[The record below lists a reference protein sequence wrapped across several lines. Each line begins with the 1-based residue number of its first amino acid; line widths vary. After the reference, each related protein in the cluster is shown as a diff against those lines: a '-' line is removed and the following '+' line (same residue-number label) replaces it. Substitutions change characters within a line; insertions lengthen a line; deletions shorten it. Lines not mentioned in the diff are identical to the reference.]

1 MNKESLLALGNE
13 TNDSLKKVDA
23 LVQAKIN
30 YGDKINFA
38 IKNLIGSISDDKK
51 QELIIA
57 TSQLYENEDFA
68 EILGNKDIKKHII
81 NLSAKEELPLDY
93 SYFETLVDLVDDL
106 KLEEL
111 ENSITNYQSIAFD
124 KKFDKPVD
132 DSIEKYKKTE
142 SFLSLSEEEQNKNL
156 EFLESVS

>member
-1 MNKESLLALGNE
+1 MKATLKKYLKTLVDNKESLLALGNE

-68 EILGNKDIKKHII
+68 EILGNKDIKKI
-81 NLSAKEELPLDY
+81 LL
-93 SYFETLVDLVDDL
+93 T
-106 KLEEL
+106 
-111 ENSITNYQSIAFD
+111 
-124 KKFDKPVD
+124 
-132 DSIEKYKKTE
+132 
-142 SFLSLSEEEQNKNL
+142 
-156 EFLESVS
+156 